1 MRRDQRLRPPA
12 TTCIEKRA
20 LGGLGRVAETMS
32 DSRSGS
38 GPKAPAFTEG
48 QGPATSDPRYERG
61 LEVRRAVLGDAHV
74 DRSFGE
80 ATDFDRDFQEYITRS
95 AWGEI
100 WTRPGLPRPTR
111 HLLTIAMLAVQ
122 NRQEELAMHLRAIG
136 NTGVTADEVKEVLMQ
151 VAVYAG
157 APAALSAMKT
167 AKAVLSMEP
176 SQSR

>member
-1 MRRDQRLRPPA
+1 
-12 TTCIEKRA
+12 
-20 LGGLGRVAETMS
+20 MS
-32 DSRSGS
+32 DS
-38 GPKAPAFTEG
+38 
-48 QGPATSDPRYERG
+48 YERG

-74 DRSFGE
+74 DRSLGE

-100 WTRPGLPRPTR
+100 WARPGLSLPTR

-136 NTGVTADEVKEVLMQ
+136 NTGVTVDQVKEVLMQ

-157 APAALSAMKT
+157 APAAHAAMKT
-167 AKAVLSMEP
+167 AKSILVVERSE
-176 SQSR
+176 SQ